1 MEKETKQS
9 DKKEENKKEAVK
21 VEDKKEEAVKV
32 EDKRI
37 EETKKKE
44 APKEV
49 FKKEVAIV
57 NGSSLRISPKHS
69 KFICKMIMGKS
80 IDKSIELLEEVIIKK
95 RAVKMDGA
103 EIPHRKGKGMMSGRY
118 PVNASKE
125 FIVLLKQLKANANVN
140 QIDEPVIVLAMA
152 NKATLPYKRDG
163 KRGKRAHVRIE
174 VMDKTKLKIAKK

>member
-1 MEKETKQS
+1 
-9 DKKEENKKEAVK
+9 
-21 VEDKKEEAVKV
+21 
-32 EDKRI
+32 
-37 EETKKKE
+37 
-44 APKEV
+44 
-49 FKKEVAIV
+49 
-57 NGSSLRISPKHS
+57 
-69 KFICKMIMGKS
+69 
-80 IDKSIELLEEVIIKK
+80 
-95 RAVKMDGA
+95 
-103 EIPHRKGKGMMSGRY
+103 MMSGRY